1 MMRMGSI
8 SGQYQHGMMAAMSHD
23 DVARQS
29 FVSNFMRDVN
39 TTLHAGL
46 KPLCDPPGTP
56 ASLSQVIGQR
66 KRILGHPYGQMW
78 SSLRRIGR
86 EMHTDV
92 VGPAVERQLPELIE
106 RARRYATSNRKRGSL
121 ELDPTVKAPRYN
133 TEIEIHIKPGGYHT
147 DLTRDDVFAGAEYER
162 TTYMNSAGALGPIQ
176 DRLGRDTAL
185 WVKRMY
191 PTLKPKRI
199 LEMGCTIGQSTIG
212 WADEF
217 PGAEVHGIDV
227 GAPVLRYAHARAEA
241 LGRRVHF
248 SQQDAEQTRFPSNYF
263 DIVCSH
269 AMIHETS
276 VKAMHNILAETLRI
290 LKPGGIMVHNDG
302 TPFRDMEPLG
312 RVVPDWDT
320 HYNAEPFITTLRAT
334 DLTRWAIEAG
344 WSPKKVRNGYTH
356 EVPSGKE
363 IRVIG
368 GAGYIL
374 VGEK

>member
-1 MMRMGSI
+1 MRLGTLA
-8 SGQYQHGMMAAMSHD
+8 GQHQHAMMAKMDHD

-46 KPLCDPPGTP
+46 GHLCDPPGTP
-56 ASLSQVIGQR
+56 ASLDQVIGQR
-66 KRILGHPYGQMW
+66 KRILADSYGQMW

-92 VGPAVERQLPELIE
+92 VGPAVERQLPELID
-106 RARRYATSNRKRGSL
+106 RARRLRDSNRKLGSL
-121 ELDPTVKAPRYN
+121 SLDPSIRAPRYN

-147 DLTRDDVFAGAEYER
+147 DLTEDDVFAGAEYER

-176 DRLGRDTAL
+176 DGLGRDTAR
-185 WVKRMY
+185 WVKRNY

-199 LEMGCTIGQSTIG
+199 LEMGCTTGQSTLG
-212 WADEF
+212 WVDEF
-217 PGAEVHGIDV
+217 PDAEVYAIDV

-248 SQQDAEQTRFPSNYF
+248 AQQDAEKTRFPDNHF

-276 VKAMHNILAETLRI
+276 VKAMHSILRETLRI
-290 LKPGGIMVHNDG
+290 LKPGGLMAHNDG
-302 TPFRDMEPLG
+302 TPFRDLDPLG

-334 DLTRWAIEAG
+334 DLTKWAVAAG
-344 WSPKKVRNGYTH
+344 WNAKRVRNGYSH
-356 EVPSGKE
+356 EGPTKGQQ
-363 IRVIG
+363 INVIG

-374 VGEK
+374 IGEK